1 MKQVPAAFGVFLLA
15 AAVSA
20 SVKAQQNTPL
30 PPQDAATEEE
40 RAKDAV
46 DLDQV
51 IVTGVRAPKAVDR
64 IPGAVSLVSTRT
76 SAWTAKLREK
86 VINSRHTAGKR
97 RNTGS
102 TQAGRNG

>member
-64 IPGAVSLVSTRT
+64 IPGAVSLVSKEEI
-76 SAWTAKLREK
+76 A
-86 VINSRHTAGKR
+86 HTLLVDRK
-97 RNTGS
+97 S
-102 TQAGRNG
+102 VV

>member
-20 SVKAQQNTPL
+20 SVQAQQNTPL
-30 PPQDAATEEE
+30 PQDAASEQE

-51 IVTGVRAPKAVDR
+51 IVTGVR
-64 IPGAVSLVSTRT
+64 
-76 SAWTAKLREK
+76 SA
-86 VINSRHTAGKR
+86 
-97 RNTGS
+97 
-102 TQAGRNG
+102 